1 MSVTEKKRNGER
13 RGRREKVM
21 GEEERGRRVILSH
34 LLRTEI
40 QRFWV
45 PLFQWAQVGRTKSL
59 LVVWAA
65 FALKDRRESGATH
78 WLPVETDLDWDS

>member
-1 MSVTEKKRNGER
+1 
-13 RGRREKVM
+13 M
-21 GEEERGRRVILSH
+21 GEEKRGGGGVILSH

-45 PLFQWAQVGRTKSL
+45 PLFQRAPVGRTKSL

-78 WLPVETDLDWDS
+78 WLPVETDLDWDSWASYNQWMLESS

>member
-1 MSVTEKKRNGER
+1 
-13 RGRREKVM
+13 M

-45 PLFQWAQVGRTKSL
+45 PLFQWAQVGRTKRL
-59 LVVWAA
+59 LVVWVA
-65 FALKDRRESGATH
+65 FGLKDFGESGAMR
-78 WLPVETDLDWDS
+78 WLPVETDLDWDSWASYNQWMPESS